1 MASENTPVV
10 LIVDDEPKVY
20 NALRRT
26 LRREDF
32 TTLYASDGEEA
43 ERHLSENEVD
53 VALVDMHMPGMQG
66 TQLLARMRQ
75 QWPNTV
81 RMMLTGDTRLDIIVK
96 AVNHGEVFRFFL
108 KPVDEAELIVSIR
121 DALQQNALK
130 MESRRLLDTVKEQGE
145 QLRQLSGETPRPTA
159 DEMASQIIKLDP
171 NDGAEGAIK
180 LGSAETKTDKLDLD
194 SLLGEI
200 RTELDKRV

>member
-1 MASENTPVV
+1 MANENTPIV
-10 LIVDDEPKVY
+10 LIVDDEPKVF

-32 TTLYASDGEEA
+32 TTLYANNGEEA
-43 ERHLSENEVD
+43 ERVLAENDVD

-81 RMMLTGDTRLDIIVK
+81 RMMLTGDTRLDIVVK

-121 DALQQNALK
+121 DALQVKALK
-130 MESRRLLDTVKEQGE
+130 QESRRLLDTVKEQGA
-145 QLRQLSGETPRPTA
+145 QLRQLGGDTPRPA
-159 DEMASQIIKLDP
+159 PKPMASPVISLDP
-171 NDGAEGAIK
+171 NDSSTGTIK
-180 LGSAETKTDKLDLD
+180 LGSGKTETDDLDLD
-194 SLLGEI
+194 ALLGEI
-200 RTELDKRV
+200 RTELDKRA